1 MLLTTTYLESSKHYN
16 KFLEILETPNDK
28 DKIEFFREQYLD
40 IKTKGSVNN
49 APEGLKLYIYKY
61 RYLMPVIEAML
72 FLYKTIYAEKFVE
85 ILSKYEFT
93 LNGQVAPMTT
103 KDLFSYLKSNE
114 REMVKGIIN
123 KIECHQIISEQL
135 FDAIVDDNY
144 DMFTHICCNNNISLN
159 KTIQICRLYESINL
173 DFFINRNMEYSDGFN
188 IKLLEFNYISTRTLN
203 FFSYIESDNLLTR
216 FYKER
221 NNIIFLFIVI
231 LNFLEGIDNKY
242 RSQIVSL
249 LKNTEFEEL
258 NIQFKEYEKN
268 HSYTSCPSEYSIIDK
283 IRFELNLHYEN
294 LKPLDEV
301 ILPTSNGM
309 NSTDNNKGDSNSTC
323 DNVDKTFKIPENYFK
338 EDPYKSKNEDREY
351 YEYDTLF
358 ISKNNPEK
366 FTKFINYLADCG
378 YIDNDNETKML
389 FAYRLT
395 GRMRPKELK
404 KIVWHCQKKSKR
416 GNELLYI
423 AKYISAPNAKG
434 KYKLTQNFFEGPIW
448 GVKMNE
454 DANDKNVITEFR
466 KVMLSF
472 YSEIFENKG
481 NKLF

>member
-1 MLLTTTYLESSKHYN
+1 MLLTTKYLDSSKHYN
-16 KFLEILETPNDK
+16 KFLEILENPNDK

-40 IKTKGSVNN
+40 IKIKGCVNN

-72 FLYKTIYAEKFVE
+72 FLYKTTYAEKFVE
-85 ILSKYEFT
+85 ILSKYECM
-93 LNGQVAPMTT
+93 LNGQVLASMTT
-103 KDLFSYLKSNE
+103 KDLFSYLKSYE

-135 FDAIVDDNY
+135 FDTIVDDNY
-144 DMFTHICCNNNISLN
+144 DMFAQICCNNNISLD
-159 KTIQICRLYESINL
+159 KITQICRLYESINL

-188 IKLLEFNYISTRTLN
+188 IKLLEFNYISKRTLN

-231 LNFLEGIDNKY
+231 LNFLEEIDNKY
-242 RSQIVSL
+242 RNQIVSL

-258 NIQFKEYEKN
+258 NVQFKEYEKN

-301 ILPTSNGM
+301 IHTTSNCM
-309 NSTDNNKGDSNSTC
+309 NTTDD
-323 DNVDKTFKIPENYFK
+323 TFKIPENYFK

-351 YEYDTLF
+351 FEYKSLF

-366 FTKFINYLADCG
+366 FTKFINYLADYG

-404 KIVWHCQKKSKR
+404 KIIWHCQKRSKR
-416 GNELLYI
+416 GNELLFLV
-423 AKYISAPNAKG
+423 KWISGAKG
-434 KYKLTQNFFEGPIW
+434 QYKLTQNFFVGPIW
-448 GVKMNE
+448 GKASNE
-454 DANDKNVITEFR
+454 DAGTKNVAIQFR
-466 KVMLSF
+466 KDMYSF
-472 YSEIFENKG
+472 YSDIFPEP
-481 NKLF
+481 

>member
-1 MLLTTTYLESSKHYN
+1 MLLTNALQEYSQHYN
-16 KFLEILETPNDK
+16 KFLEILETLNDK
-28 DKIEFFREQYLD
+28 DKIEYLRDQYIE
-40 IKTKGSVNN
+40 IKTKGSANN
-49 APEGLKLYIYKY
+49 APEGIKLYIYKY
-61 RYLMPVIEAML
+61 RYLKPVIEAML
-72 FLYKTIYAEKFVE
+72 FLYKTTYAEKFVE

-93 LNGQVAPMTT
+93 LNGQVLAPMTT
-103 KDLFSYLKSNE
+103 KDLFSYLKSYE

-135 FDAIVDDNY
+135 FDTIVDDNY
-144 DMFTHICCNNNISLN
+144 DMFAQICCNNNISLN
-159 KTIQICRLYESINL
+159 KSTQICRLYESINL

-188 IKLLEFNYISTRTLN
+188 IKLLEFNYISKRTLN

-231 LNFLEGIDNKY
+231 LNFLEEIDNKY
-242 RSQIVSL
+242 RSQIISL

-283 IRFELNLHYEN
+283 IRFELNLHYDN

-301 ILPTSNGM
+301 IHTTSNIM
-309 NSTDNNKGDSNSTC
+309 NTTDD
-323 DNVDKTFKIPENYFK
+323 TFKIPENYFK
-338 EDPYKSKNEDREY
+338 ENPYKLKNEDREY
-351 YEYDTLF
+351 YEYKTLF

-378 YIDNDNETKML
+378 YIDNNNETKMM

-404 KIVWHCQKKSKR
+404 KITWHCQKKSKR
-416 GNELLYI
+416 GNELLYL
-423 AKYISAPNAKG
+423 AKWISAANG
-434 KYKLTQNFFEGPIW
+434 KYELTRNFFVGPKW
-448 GVKMNE
+448 GTDLNE
-454 DANDKNVITEFR
+454 DASTKNVLKKFR
-466 KVMLSF
+466 EDMYRF
-472 YSEIFENKG
+472 YSDIFPENK
-481 NKLF
+481 K